1 MRRRSGAPSLR
12 VEKVLRLLPE
22 VDAMAPLRTLLVST
36 SRAEGADE
44 PHLTVGKR
52 VVQSSDLED
61 LVPRALQRVSEHLA
75 ELFESAI
82 TALEAEASGDTPSA
96 VRAFLRA
103 GDREL
108 AVGRES
114 AARIWYEHALRL
126 AEESRDRRPEIE
138 ALEQLGGLEHALGA
152 RDRAARHYQR
162 AFALAEAEGDDTR
175 AASACLAMGTVSLA
189 RYNLQ
194 GAVSWFQRGLQHAEG
209 NRALSGR
216 LHLGL
221 AEVARARAELD
232 EADQRVRLAESM
244 LTDRTDIEGTV
255 AVLGA
260 RGRLESAR
268 GHFPE
273 SLARHREALAIA
285 QRDGRDARIELP
297 VRLDISRLFMETDR
311 LPDAEDE
318 ARRAEQMAVVHNETS
333 QLARI
338 YVLMGG
344 IRRLQRDESGFV
356 FFEKAIELS
365 QGGEP
370 MPHLEADAYFDYAL
384 FRSSFGEH
392 DEARAYLERSREI
405 LETLADRSALARI
418 DDLLGRLP
426 APGVT
431 SAQGTDALP
440 SNGAP

>member
-1 MRRRSGAPSLR
+1 MRRRTSAPSLR

-52 VVQSSDLED
+52 IVQSADLEE
-61 LVPRALQRVSEHLA
+61 LVPRALQRVSEHLS
-75 ELFESAI
+75 ELFEAAI
-82 TALEAEASGDTPSA
+82 TALEAEASGDTASA

-114 AARIWYEHALRL
+114 AARIWYEHALRI
-126 AEESRDRRPEIE
+126 AEEARDRRPEIE
-138 ALEQLGGLEHALGA
+138 ALQQLGALEAALGA

-162 AFALAEAEGDDTR
+162 AFALAEAEGDDMR
-175 AASACLAMGTVSLA
+175 AASACLAMGTVALN
-189 RYNLQ
+189 RFNLQ
-194 GAVSWFQRGLQHAEG
+194 GAVSWFQRGLQHGDG
-209 NRALSGR
+209 NHALSGR

-221 AEVARARAELD
+221 AEVARTRDDLD
-232 EADQRVRLAESM
+232 EAEQRVRLAETM
-244 LTDRTDIEGTV
+244 LTDQADTGGMV
-255 AVLGA
+255 AVLSA

-268 GHFPE
+268 GRYSE
-273 SLARHREALAIA
+273 SLARHREALAFA
-285 QRDGRDARIELP
+285 RLDGRDARLELP
-297 VRLDISRLFMETDR
+297 VHLDICRLFMETDR

-318 ARRAEQMAVVHNETS
+318 ARRAEQMAVVHNETNE
-333 QLARI
+333 LARI

-370 MPHLEADAYFDYAL
+370 TPHLEADAYFDYAV
-384 FRSSFGEH
+384 FRESFGEH

-405 LETLADRSALARI
+405 LETLGDRPALARI
-418 DDLLGRLP
+418 DEMLRRLP
-426 APGVT
+426 ASGV
-431 SAQGTDALP
+431 A
-440 SNGAP
+440 

>member
-1 MRRRSGAPSLR
+1 MRRRTSAPLLR

-52 VVQSSDLED
+52 IVQSADLEE
-61 LVPRALQRVSEHLA
+61 LVPRALQRVSEHLSG
-75 ELFESAI
+75 LFESAI
-82 TALEAEASGDTPSA
+82 TALEAEASGDTASA

-114 AARIWYEHALRL
+114 AARIWYEHALRI
-126 AEESRDRRPEIE
+126 AEEARDRRPEIE
-138 ALEQLGGLEHALGA
+138 ALQQLGALEAVLGA

-162 AFALAEAEGDDTR
+162 AFALAEAEGDDAR
-175 AASACLAMGTVSLA
+175 AASACLAMGTVALN
-189 RYNLQ
+189 RFNLQ
-194 GAVSWFQRGLQHAEG
+194 GAVSWYQRGLQHG
-209 NRALSGR
+209 DGDRALSGR

-221 AEVARARAELD
+221 AEVARARDDLD
-232 EADQRVRLAESM
+232 EAEQRVRLAEAM
-244 LTDRTDIEGTV
+244 LTDQADTAGMV
-255 AVLGA
+255 AVLGG

-268 GHFPE
+268 GRYPE
-273 SLARHREALAIA
+273 SLARHREALAFA
-285 QRDGRDARIELP
+285 RRDGRDARLELP
-297 VRLDISRLFMETDR
+297 VHLDICRLFMETDR

-318 ARRAEQMAVVHNETS
+318 ARRAEQMAVVHNETNE
-333 QLARI
+333 LARI

-384 FRSSFGEH
+384 FRESFGEH

-405 LETLADRSALARI
+405 LETLGDRTALGRI
-418 DDLLGRLP
+418 DEMLRRLP
-426 APGVT
+426 ASGV
-431 SAQGTDALP
+431 A
-440 SNGAP
+440 

>member
-1 MRRRSGAPSLR
+1 VRRRTSAPSLR

-52 VVQSSDLED
+52 IVQSADLEE
-61 LVPRALQRVSEHLA
+61 LVPRALQRVSEHLS
-75 ELFESAI
+75 ELFEAAI
-82 TALEAEASGDTPSA
+82 TALEAEASGDTASA

-114 AARIWYEHALRL
+114 AARIWYEHALRI
-126 AEESRDRRPEIE
+126 AEEARDRRPEIE
-138 ALEQLGGLEHALGA
+138 ALQQLGALEAALGA

-162 AFALAEAEGDDTR
+162 AFALAEAEGDDMR
-175 AASACLAMGTVSLA
+175 AASACLAMGTVALN
-189 RYNLQ
+189 RFNLQ
-194 GAVSWFQRGLQHAEG
+194 GAVSWFQRGLQHGDG
-209 NRALSGR
+209 NHALSGR

-221 AEVARARAELD
+221 AEVARTRDDLD
-232 EADQRVRLAESM
+232 EAEQRVRLAETM
-244 LTDRTDIEGTV
+244 LTDQADTGGMV
-255 AVLGA
+255 AVLSA

-268 GHFPE
+268 GRYSE
-273 SLARHREALAIA
+273 SLARHREALAFA
-285 QRDGRDARIELP
+285 RLDGRDARLELP
-297 VRLDISRLFMETDR
+297 VHLDICRLFMETDR

-318 ARRAEQMAVVHNETS
+318 ARRAEQMAVVHNETNE
-333 QLARI
+333 LARI

-370 MPHLEADAYFDYAL
+370 TPHLEADAYFDYAV
-384 FRSSFGEH
+384 FRESFGEH

-405 LETLADRSALARI
+405 LETLGDRPALARI
-418 DDLLGRLP
+418 DEMLRRLP
-426 APGVT
+426 ASGV
-431 SAQGTDALP
+431 A
-440 SNGAP
+440 

>member
-1 MRRRSGAPSLR
+1 MRRRTSAPSLR

-52 VVQSSDLED
+52 VVQSADLEE
-61 LVPRALQRVSEHLA
+61 LVPRALQRVSEHLS
-75 ELFESAI
+75 ELFEAAI
-82 TALEAEASGDTPSA
+82 TALEAEASGDTASA

-114 AARIWYEHALRL
+114 AARIWYEHALRI
-126 AEESRDRRPEIE
+126 AEEARDRRPEIE
-138 ALEQLGGLEHALGA
+138 ALQQLGALEAALGA

-162 AFALAEAEGDDTR
+162 AFALAEAEGDDMR
-175 AASACLAMGTVSLA
+175 AASACLAMGTVALN
-189 RYNLQ
+189 RFNLQ
-194 GAVSWFQRGLQHAEG
+194 GAVSWFQRGLQHGDG
-209 NRALSGR
+209 NHALSGR

-221 AEVARARAELD
+221 AEVARTRDDLD
-232 EADQRVRLAESM
+232 EAEQRVRLAETM
-244 LTDRTDIEGTV
+244 LTDQADTGGMV
-255 AVLGA
+255 AVLSA

-268 GHFPE
+268 GRYSE
-273 SLARHREALAIA
+273 SLARHREALAFA
-285 QRDGRDARIELP
+285 RLDGRDARLELP
-297 VRLDISRLFMETDR
+297 VHLDICRLFMETDR

-318 ARRAEQMAVVHNETS
+318 ARRAEQMAVVHNETNE
-333 QLARI
+333 LARI

-370 MPHLEADAYFDYAL
+370 TPHLEADAYFDYAV
-384 FRSSFGEH
+384 FRESFGEH

-405 LETLADRSALARI
+405 LETLGDRPALARI
-418 DDLLGRLP
+418 DEMLRRLP
-426 APGVT
+426 ASGV
-431 SAQGTDALP
+431 A
-440 SNGAP
+440 